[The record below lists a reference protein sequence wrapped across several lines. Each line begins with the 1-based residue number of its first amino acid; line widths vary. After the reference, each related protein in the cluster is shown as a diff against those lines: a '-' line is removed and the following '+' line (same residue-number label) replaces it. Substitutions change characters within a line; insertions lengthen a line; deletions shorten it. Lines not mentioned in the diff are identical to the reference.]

1 MAKEE
6 MTVIKEISAGTF
18 ALMIK
23 SGSNNLSNN
32 KAKVDALNVFPVP
45 DGDTG
50 TNMSLTFKNAAK
62 NIPYDSSSADEV
74 ARAAAS
80 FTLRGARGNSGVI
93 LSQIF
98 RGIATA
104 MKGKESFN
112 RFDFAAALKEGEL
125 SAYRAVMKPTEGTI
139 LTVIRACADGAREAE
154 NEEDFTAFL
163 KEIVAKGNK
172 TLEETTNMLPALR
185 QAGVVDAGGQG
196 LMFIFGGM
204 LSYLETGEIV
214 ASDEKEEASGEKSAQ
229 SKIDASD
236 IKFTY
241 CTEFIVEKSSPAI
254 KSDKMKSAISK
265 IGDCMVVI
273 DDDDII
279 KVHIHTNNPGFVLE
293 HAVRLGE
300 LSTVKIENMKL
311 QHSNIVN
318 KEEAKPEEKKEEAK
332 PAVPASRNAV
342 IAVGAGAG
350 VEGLFS
356 DLGARVISGGQT
368 MNPSTEDILSAV
380 DAVNAENIII
390 LPNNKNIIMSADQAA
405 EISDKNIF
413 VVPTKSIPEGIS
425 ALVAFEPQASGGE
438 NAQNMKNA
446 ASKVKTGL
454 ITHAVR
460 DTAVDGKEIH
470 TDDIL
475 GLSGG
480 KIVSVGNEVNKI
492 AEDIIKSVAD
502 EESELITVIYG
513 EDVKEEEAEELRAFA
528 EEEFPDA
535 DVSLYNGGQP
545 VYSYIL
551 SAE

>member
-1 MAKEE
+1 
-6 MTVIKEISAGTF
+6 
-18 ALMIK
+18 
-23 SGSNNLSNN
+23 
-32 KAKVDALNVFPVP
+32 
-45 DGDTG
+45 
-50 TNMSLTFKNAAK
+50 
-62 NIPYDSSSADEV
+62 
-74 ARAAAS
+74 
-80 FTLRGARGNSGVI
+80 
-93 LSQIF
+93 
-98 RGIATA
+98 
-104 MKGKESFN
+104 
-112 RFDFAAALKEGEL
+112 
-125 SAYRAVMKPTEGTI
+125 
-139 LTVIRACADGAREAE
+139 
-154 NEEDFTAFL
+154 
-163 KEIVAKGNK
+163 
-172 TLEETTNMLPALR
+172 
-185 QAGVVDAGGQG
+185 
-196 LMFIFGGM
+196 
-204 LSYLETGEIV
+204 
-214 ASDEKEEASGEKSAQ
+214 
-229 SKIDASD
+229 
-236 IKFTY
+236 
-241 CTEFIVEKSSPAI
+241 
-254 KSDKMKSAISK
+254 
-265 IGDCMVVI
+265 
-273 DDDDII
+273 
-279 KVHIHTNNPGFVLE
+279 
-293 HAVRLGE
+293 
-300 LSTVKIENMKL
+300 
-311 QHSNIVN
+311 
-318 KEEAKPEEKKEEAK
+318 
-332 PAVPASRNAV
+332 
-342 IAVGAGAG
+342 
-350 VEGLFS
+350 
-356 DLGARVISGGQT
+356 

>member
-1 MAKEE
+1 M
-6 MTVIKEISAGTF
+6 IREISAEAF

-23 SGSNNLSNN
+23 SGSHNLSNN
-32 KAKVDALNVFPVP
+32 RAKVDALNVFPVP

-62 NIPYDSSSADEV
+62 NIPYGAESADEV

-104 MKGKESFN
+104 LKGKASFN
-112 RFDFAAALKEGEL
+112 PHDFARALKEGEL

-139 LTVIRACADGAREAE
+139 LSVIRACADSAAAAE
-154 NEEDFTAFL
+154 NEEDFVSFL
-163 KEIVAKGNK
+163 KEVVSGGNAM
-172 TLEETTNMLPALR
+172 LSETENMLPALR

-196 LMFIFGGM
+196 LMFILEGM
-204 LSYLETGEIV
+204 LSYLETGNVTE
-214 ASDEKEEASGEKSAQ
+214 SNEEEEASGEKSAQ
-229 SKIDASD
+229 SKIDAAD

-254 KSDKMKSAISK
+254 KADKMKSAISK

-273 DDDDII
+273 DDEDII

-318 KEEAKPEEKKEEAK
+318 KDEASPEKKEEKKEEAA
-332 PAVPASRNAV
+332 PAGKNAV

-356 DLGARVISGGQT
+356 DLGARVIAGGQT

-380 DAVNAENIII
+380 EAANAENIFI
-390 LPNNKNIIMSADQAA
+390 LPNNKNIIMSAEQAA
-405 EISDKNIF
+405 SISDKNIL

-425 ALVAFEPQASGGE
+425 ALVAFEPEEEPEKNGE
-438 NAQNMKNA
+438 SMKNA

-460 DTAVDGKEIH
+460 DTSVDGKEIK
-470 TDDIL
+470 TGDIL

-480 KIVSVGNEVNKI
+480 KIVSVGNEVNPI
-492 AEDIIKSVAD
+492 AEEIIKALAD
-502 EESELITVIYG
+502 DETELITIIYG
-513 EDVKEEEAEELRAFA
+513 DGVTEEEASSLSDFA
-528 EEEFPDA
+528 EEAFPDA
-535 DVSLYNGGQP
+535 DVSVYNGGQP

>member
-1 MAKEE
+1 
-6 MTVIKEISAGTF
+6 MTVIKEISAETF

-62 NIPYDSSSADEV
+62 NIPYDSLEAHEV

-104 MKGKESFN
+104 MKGKVCFN
-112 RFDFAAALKEGEL
+112 AFDFADALKEGEL

-139 LTVIRACADGAREAE
+139 LTVIRACADGAKEAE
-154 NEEDFTAFL
+154 NEEDFTQFL
-163 KEIVAKGNK
+163 RAVVAKGNA
-172 TLEETTNMLPALR
+172 TLKETTGMLPALR

-196 LMFIFGGM
+196 LMYILEGM
-204 LSYLETGEIV
+204 LTYLETGETV
-214 ASDEKEEASGEKSAQ
+214 ASDEKEESSGEKSAQ
-229 SKIDASD
+229 SKIDSSE

-241 CTEFIVEKSSPAI
+241 CTEFIIEKSSPVI
-254 KSDKMKSAISK
+254 KADKMKSAISK

-273 DDDDII
+273 DDEDII

-318 KEEAKPEEKKEEAK
+318 KEEEADASKEEKTEPAPFV
-332 PAVPASRNAV
+332 PAVKNAV
-342 IAVGAGAG
+342 IAVGAGTG
-350 VEGLFS
+350 VEDLFS

-368 MNPSTEDILSAV
+368 MNPSTDDILSAV
-380 DAVNAENIII
+380 DAVNAENIFI

-405 EISDKNIF
+405 KISDKNIF

-425 ALVAFEPQASGGE
+425 ALVAFEPQADGGSNE
-438 NAQNMKNA
+438 ENMKA
-446 ASKVKTGL
+446 AAAKVKTGL

-460 DTAVDGKEIH
+460 DTSVDGKEIR
-470 TDDIL
+470 TGDIL

-480 KIVSVGNEVNKI
+480 KIASVGNDVNKT
-492 AEDIIKSVAD
+492 AEEIMESVAD
-502 EESELITVIYG
+502 ADSELITIIYG
-513 EDVKEEEAEELRAFA
+513 EDITEEGAEALRAFA
-528 EEEFPDA
+528 EDKFPDA

>member
-1 MAKEE
+1 M
-6 MTVIKEISAGTF
+6 IKEISAEAF

-23 SGSNNLSNN
+23 SGSHNLSNN

-62 NIPYDSSSADEV
+62 NIPYEASSADEV

-80 FTLRGARGNSGVI
+80 YTLRGARGNSGVI

-104 MKGKESFN
+104 MKGKTSFDS
-112 RFDFAAALKEGEL
+112 RDFAAALKEGEL

-139 LTVIRACADGAREAE
+139 LTVIRACADTAAAAQ
-154 NEEDFTAFL
+154 NEEDFVAFL
-163 KEIVAKGNK
+163 KEVVSGGNA
-172 TLEETTNMLPALR
+172 TLSSTTDMLPALR

-196 LMFIFGGM
+196 LMFILEGM
-204 LSYLETGEIV
+204 LFYLETGSVTE
-214 ASDEKEEASGEKSAQ
+214 SDEKDEAADGKSAQ
-229 SKIDASD
+229 SKIDAAD
-236 IKFTY
+236 IKFIY

-254 KSDKMKSAISK
+254 KADKMKSAISK
-265 IGDCMVVI
+265 VGDCMVVI
-273 DDDDII
+273 DDEDII

-318 KEEAKPEEKKEEAK
+318 KDDAAAKEEVKEAKEKKEEIKTPAAK
-332 PAVPASRNAV
+332 NAV

-356 DLGARVISGGQT
+356 DLGARVIAGGQT
-368 MNPSTEDILSAV
+368 MNPSTEDILSAIE
-380 DAVNAENIII
+380 AANADSIFI
-390 LPNNKNIIMSADQAA
+390 LPNNKNIIMSAEQAA
-405 EISDKNIF
+405 SISDKNIF

-425 ALVAFEPQASGGE
+425 ALVAFEPGAADEE
-438 NAQNMKNA
+438 NAENMKNA

-460 DTAVDGKEIH
+460 DTSVDDKEIH
-470 TDDIL
+470 TGDIL
-475 GLSGG
+475 GLSAG
-480 KIVSVGNEVNKI
+480 KIVSVGSDTKSI
-492 AEDIIKSVAD
+492 AEEIIKSIAD
-502 EESELITVIYG
+502 ADSELITIIYG
-513 EDVKEEEAEELRAFA
+513 DGVTEEEASALSDFA
-528 EEEFPDA
+528 EEAFPDT